1 MRRVR
6 ICVTNKREVVERMSA
21 AEYAQKISEIHRADT
36 YESLRDDILYFRR
49 TPGEPLSENR
59 LAAQFGISRTPVRDA
74 IARLASEGLV
84 EVFPQR
90 GSAVSRISA
99 QRVREFLFM
108 REVLECAVVER
119 AARNFTSSDA
129 AQFARSIEKQRERFS
144 ESDGQGVL
152 EEDQAMFR
160 ALYIRCGLGGVWDSY
175 RMLQGDTQRVLYLV
189 ASYFSYRR
197 APEQMYGFE
206 MRLTAHRQLLDAL
219 STHDGNAAVRIT
231 QEWSAQ
237 TLRDL
242 EMLEHTFPHY
252 FERP

>member
-1 MRRVR
+1 
-6 ICVTNKREVVERMSA
+6 MSA
-21 AEYAQKISEIHRADT
+21 ADCAQKLSDVHRADT

-74 IARLASEGLV
+74 IARLAGEGLV

-90 GSAVSRISA
+90 GSAVSRISS
-99 QRVREFLFM
+99 QRVRQFLFM

-119 AARNFTSSDA
+119 AARDFTSSDA
-129 AQFARSIEKQRERFS
+129 DALARSIEKQRERFAA
-144 ESDGQGVL
+144 SDGQGVL

-160 ALYIRCGLGGVWDSY
+160 ALYARCGLEGVWDSY

-189 ASYFSYRR
+189 VSYFSYRR

-237 TLRDL
+237 TLRDM

-252 FERP
+252 FERS